1 MSYQQITILGNLGRD
16 PEMRYTQSG
25 TPVTSFSVATSQRW
39 TDKDGNKQEK
49 TVWFRVTAWRKLAE
63 LCSQYLTKGRQ
74 VLVVGEMEE
83 PHVFQDKSG
92 EYRSS
97 LELTARTIQF
107 LGGRGESTGS
117 PDHSSAEAPNLDNV
131 ETVPW

>member
-25 TPVTSFSVATSQRW
+25 TPVASFSVATSQRW
-39 TDKDGNKQEK
+39 TTQDGNKQEK
-49 TVWFRVTAWRKLAE
+49 TVWFRVSAWRKLAE
-63 LCSQYLTKGRQ
+63 LCEQYLAKGRQ
-74 VLVVGEMEE
+74 VMVVGEMEE

-117 PDHSSAEAPNLDNV
+117 PDHSSQSLDLDNV
-131 ETVPW
+131 ESVPW